1 MSDLKTAAAG
11 AVVVSEGVS
20 VKVGTEDRK
29 RAGRKAKPINVKA
42 LQAAVDRAE
51 KDGPLSGLGALYE
64 AVAADEA
71 YNIAMDGVA
80 PIAKRIK
87 TAMELGLTVKT
98 QAAPKG
104 RPADPDKETDEGISE
119 ECAAEM
125 RKAYAGFAHPAT
137 LELWLADAKAGKK
150 RKVRFF
156 SMLEQLMHE
165 PEVEVVA
172 PSA

>member
-1 MSDLKTAAAG
+1 
-11 AVVVSEGVS
+11 
-20 VKVGTEDRK
+20 
-29 RAGRKAKPINVKA
+29 
-42 LQAAVDRAE
+42 
-51 KDGPLSGLGALYE
+51 
-64 AVAADEA
+64 
-71 YNIAMDGVA
+71 
-80 PIAKRIK
+80 
-87 TAMELGLTVKT
+87 
-98 QAAPKG
+98 
-104 RPADPDKETDEGISE
+104 
-119 ECAAEM
+119 M